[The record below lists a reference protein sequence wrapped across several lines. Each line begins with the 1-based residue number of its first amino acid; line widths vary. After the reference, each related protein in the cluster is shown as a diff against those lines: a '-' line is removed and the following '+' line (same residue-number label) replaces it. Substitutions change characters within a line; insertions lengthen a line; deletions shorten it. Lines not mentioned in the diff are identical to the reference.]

1 MGEVTRFFCCANN
14 ITGCMIIGGIL
25 AVLNAMVV
33 FVGWRSGIL
42 NVKHLAELAKT
53 SLVIYSLAI
62 LISLMLVLGAMKRNA
77 CMVKTW
83 MFFNGLAILLYVI
96 GSFFNGQWKNWVI
109 AAVATWAEL
118 VAFGALKEIHDSSTS
133 NLPNPVR
140 TLSSVPAV
148 HSYPPA
154 QSGAPPTP
162 QAQSGLPTYAQT
174 QFGAPPPPAYLGQWF
189 YH

>member
-1 MGEVTRFFCCANN
+1 
-14 ITGCMIIGGIL
+14 MIIGGNL
-25 AVLNAMVV
+25 AVLNAVMV
-33 FVGWRSGIL
+33 FVDWRSGIL

-109 AAVATWAEL
+109 AAIATWAEL
-118 VAFGALKEIHDSSTS
+118 VAFGALKEIHDLSTS

-174 QFGAPPPPAYLGQWF
+174 QFGAPQVPPAYLGQWF